1 MPSYT
6 QKELLDLNF
15 ENTDQ
20 GILGGLLRN
29 GLYFLAA
36 SAKIGKTMIATALA
50 NHVANGTDY
59 LGKSNEKSK
68 VVYFDNDNYAVEA
81 QSRIKALGFNETEN
95 IRYVF
100 EEDAGSLYSI
110 MKILQCDENIRDVR
124 LVIID
129 CLANLEEFVKID
141 WDYQSVYTILKDF
154 RDFIMTYN
162 LTCVILHHTKKG
174 DAAGQDRLLG
184 SKAMSGAATGT
195 ILVTVDYEFS
205 LTGKLEFILRHR
217 KEVIPIC
224 KDEKGIGWIL
234 NEHAEENEKPI
245 PNDLL
250 RLMSA
255 VVSSEDK
262 LMKGTCV
269 ELAIRAG
276 MKIDPS
282 QLTRYLNKYVD
293 ILESNHI
300 KFENVRSSSKRQIV
314 IQYNPP
320 EEFMTEMT
328 AMTEESV

>member
-6 QKELLDLNF
+6 QKELLDLSF

-20 GILGGLLRN
+20 GILGGLLRI

-59 LGKSNEKSK
+59 LGKSNEKGK

-81 QSRIKALGFNETEN
+81 QNRIKALGFNETEN

-110 MKILQCDENIRDVR
+110 MRILQHDEKIREVK

-129 CLANLEEFVKID
+129 CLVNLEEFMKTD
-141 WDYQSVYTILKDF
+141 WDYQSIYTIIKDF

-162 LTCVILHHTKKG
+162 LTCIILHHTKKG

-195 ILVTVDYEFS
+195 ILVTVENEYS
-205 LTGKLEFILRHR
+205 QTGKLEFMLRHK
-217 KEVIPIC
+217 KEVIPIR
-224 KDEKGIGWIL
+224 KDENGIGWTF
-234 NEHAEENEKPI
+234 NEHADEMEVPI
-245 PNDLL
+245 PNDL
-250 RLMSA
+250 
-255 VVSSEDK
+255 
-262 LMKGTCV
+262 
-269 ELAIRAG
+269 
-276 MKIDPS
+276 
-282 QLTRYLNKYVD
+282 
-293 ILESNHI
+293 
-300 KFENVRSSSKRQIV
+300 
-314 IQYNPP
+314 
-320 EEFMTEMT
+320 
-328 AMTEESV
+328 

>member
-6 QKELLDLNF
+6 QKELLDLSF

-50 NHVANGTDY
+50 NHVANGTDF
-59 LGKSNEKSK
+59 LGKSNEKGK

-81 QSRIKALGFNETEN
+81 QNRIKALGFNETEN

-110 MKILQCDENIRDVR
+110 MRILQHDEKIREVK

-129 CLANLEEFVKID
+129 CLVNLEEFMKTD
-141 WDYQSVYTILKDF
+141 WDYQSIYTIIKDF

-162 LTCVILHHTKKG
+162 LTCIILHHTKKG

-195 ILVTVDYEFS
+195 ILVTVENEYS
-205 LTGKLEFILRHR
+205 QTGKLEFMLRHK
-217 KEVIPIC
+217 KEVIPIR
-224 KDEKGIGWIL
+224 KDENGIGWIF
-234 NEHAEENEKPI
+234 NEHADEMEVPI

-255 VVSSEDK
+255 VISSEDK
-262 LMKGTCV
+262 LMKGTC
-269 ELAIRAG
+269 EEIAIRSG
-276 MKIDPS
+276 MKINPS
-282 QLTRYLNKYVD
+282 QLTKFLNKYNV
-293 ILESNHI
+293 ILNANHI
-300 KFENVRSSSKRQIV
+300 EFDNVRSSKKREIV

-320 EEFMTEMT
+320 EEFMTE
-328 AMTEESV
+328 